1 MPRYFVGIMTVIQV
15 LFRKLKPGENRSA
28 MAMRCK
34 SIIEVDSLP
43 ANLEL
48 LLNQHA
54 AIAEKQARMQ
64 AEQQE
69 AAQAADNTTATPRKR
84 GRKA

>member
-1 MPRYFVGIMTVIQV
+1 MPRYYVGIMTVIQV
-15 LFRKLKPGENRSA
+15 LFRTLKPGENRSA

-64 AEQQE
+64 PEQQE
-69 AAQAADNTTATPRKR
+69 AAQAAL
-84 GRKA
+84 